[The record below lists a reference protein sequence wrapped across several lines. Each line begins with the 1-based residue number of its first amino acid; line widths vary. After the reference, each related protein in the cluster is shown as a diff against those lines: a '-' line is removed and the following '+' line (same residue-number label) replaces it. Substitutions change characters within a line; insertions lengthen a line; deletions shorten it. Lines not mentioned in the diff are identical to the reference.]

1 MREVTYHRVTSH
13 INIDSSVLQRK
24 SNALH
29 IDICN
34 PLLSLCMCYLY
45 VTQHIYRDGN
55 VLHMLHRDSN
65 VLHIDSNAT
74 YECATV
80 HIDVLWYISIA
91 MCVVVDSNGC
101 RDR

>member
-45 VTQHIYRDGN
+45 VTQHKYRDGN
-55 VLHMLHRDSN
+55 VLHMLHRDRIAISMYS
-65 VLHIDSNAT
+65 LYMFLEIGMCYAHI
-74 YECATV
+74 
-80 HIDVLWYISIA
+80 
-91 MCVVVDSNGC
+91 
-101 RDR
+101 